1 MFRNTPQ
8 PYLERR
14 YPHPSGASRVRFVT
28 TQPRFKSSCRCTP
41 AQGIRRNENVEC
53 NLEDI
58 RPSLRKCGPHARY
71 VRGAV
76 RFLVDRD
83 AETRLATIC
92 RPSLCDFHPAGV
104 ACHNEHNR
112 LRLHGGK
119 KRQMRGQHVQIPK
132 KGIIRARRTSVR
144 TLPPM
149 VSAMVRSTQ
158 RGDTTFTYQILSVRV
173 RAARPSRIG
182 DKFSQ

>member
-119 KRQMRGQHVQIPK
+119 HETDEGARCTDTKERDNKSAAYICANAAD
-132 KGIIRARRTSVR
+132 GIRNGAFYAARRHNVH
-144 TLPPM
+144 LPDTKRS
-149 VSAMVRSTQ
+149 SACCS
-158 RGDTTFTYQILSVRV
+158 
-173 RAARPSRIG
+173 P
-182 DKFSQ
+182 